1 MSRHECFAVCTPG
14 LETILAGELRG
25 LGVRPAHSDRG
36 GVPFAATTRQ
46 LYAANLF
53 LRTATRVLVRVAS
66 FDAPTFAAL
75 EREAR
80 RIPWDEWIA
89 SATRVAFR
97 VGSTASRLYHTGAI
111 AERLGGVVPGEVERA
126 GGEGDDE
133 SSDGAA
139 AGRQVV
145 RARVV
150 RDRVTISLDASGEPL
165 FRRGWRQA
173 TAKAPLR
180 ETLAAAMILAT
191 GWDGSTPF
199 VDPLCGSGTIAIEAA
214 LLARG
219 MAPGRLR
226 EFAFQRWPSFEPG
239 TWASVRGQAAS
250 AARPERPVTVL
261 AADRDPGAVRAT
273 CGNAER
279 AGIADALD
287 VRHQSLGEL
296 EPPAAGAVGA
306 AARSAG
312 WLVTNPPYGVR
323 VQAGRDLRELYATLG
338 AVVRRGFSGWGVG
351 LLVADAA
358 LAAQSKLRL
367 AARFR
372 TSNGGIPVRFVA
384 SLP

>member
-1 MSRHECFAVCTPG
+1 LSRHRCFAVCTPG
-14 LETILAGELRG
+14 LEPLLADELRG
-25 LGVRPAHSDRG
+25 LGIRQERGDRG
-36 GVPFAATTRQ
+36 GIAFAATTRQ

-53 LRTATRVLVRVAS
+53 LRTATRVLVRAAS

-80 RIPWDEWIA
+80 RVPWDRWLA
-89 SATRVAFR
+89 PGTRVAFR

-111 AERLGGVVPGEVERA
+111 AQRLGGVVPGEVERS
-126 GGEGDDE
+126 GGEDDDD
-133 SSDGAA
+133 SGDGAA
-139 AGRQVV
+139 AGRQLVLV
-145 RARVV
+145 RVV
-150 RDRVTISLDASGEPL
+150 RDRVAISLDASGEPL

-219 MAPGRLR
+219 MAPGRQR
-226 EFAFQRWPSFEPG
+226 DFAFRRWPSFEPG
-239 TWASVRGQAAS
+239 TWASVRGQAA
-250 AARPERPVTVL
+250 AAVRPERPVTVI

-279 AGIADALD
+279 AGVADALE
-287 VRHQSLGEL
+287 VRQASLADL
-296 EPPAAGAVGA
+296 EPPAADD
-306 AARSAG
+306 ARSSVRPAG
-312 WLVTNPPYGVR
+312 WVVTNPPYGVR

-338 AVVRRGFSGWGVG
+338 AVVRRVFSGWGVG
-351 LLVADAA
+351 LLVADPA
-358 LAAQSKLRL
+358 LAAQSRLRL

-372 TSNGGIPVRFVA
+372 TSNGGIPVRFLA
-384 SLP
+384 TAP